1 MNTKYTNY
9 LQYLTEWIPVEK
21 GMGTIMVTDMV
32 TGMDMGMG
40 MATAITR
47 KGIQKNLPL

>member
-1 MNTKYTNY
+1 M
-9 LQYLTEWIPVEK
+9 EWIPVEK
-21 GMGTIMVTDMV
+21 DMGTIMVTDMV
-32 TGMDMGMG
+32 TDMDMD